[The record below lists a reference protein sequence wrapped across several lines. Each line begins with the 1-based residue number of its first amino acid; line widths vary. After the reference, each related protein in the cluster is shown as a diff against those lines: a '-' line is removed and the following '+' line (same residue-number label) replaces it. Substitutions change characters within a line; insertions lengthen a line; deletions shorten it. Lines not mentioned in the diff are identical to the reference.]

1 MLMIKKI
8 TIADYMVK
16 NMMTV
21 KQNDDVLVAIKQL
34 LSHKTTC
41 APVLDSSGVLVGM
54 LSEKDCMRVV
64 LDYSYNQGMSGKVDD
79 FMRKEIISVNIESS
93 IVDLA
98 EKFKDSSVRSF
109 PVFDDKK
116 FVGVISRTDVLRA
129 LVAIK

>member
-1 MLMIKKI
+1 MIKKI

-16 NMMTV
+16 HIMTV
-21 KQNDDVLVAIKQL
+21 KQDADVLVAIKQL

-41 APVLDSSGVLVGM
+41 APVLDNSGALVGM

-64 LDYSYNQGMSGKVDD
+64 LDSSYNQGMSGKVGD
-79 FMRKEIISVNIESS
+79 FMRKEIITVDADAS

-116 FVGVISRTDVLRA
+116 LVGVISRTDVLRA
-129 LVAIK
+129 LVAMK

>member
-1 MLMIKKI
+1 MIKKI

-16 NMMTV
+16 HIMTV
-21 KQNDDVLVAIKQL
+21 KQDADVLVAIKQL

-41 APVLDSSGVLVGM
+41 APVLDKSGNLVGM

-64 LDYSYNQGMSGKVDD
+64 LDSSYNQGMSGKVDD
-79 FMRKEIISVNIESS
+79 FMRKEIISVDAGAS

-116 FVGVISRTDVLRA
+116 LVGVISRTDVLRA